1 MQDLIKISLRIFQ
14 EHDAMTRQALTD
26 HVHAY
31 VENSKSQILQIRL
44 LDYFQL
50 STLSNTLFQ
59 FPEYMKQL

>member
-44 LDYFQL
+44 LDYF
-50 STLSNTLFQ
+50 
-59 FPEYMKQL
+59 